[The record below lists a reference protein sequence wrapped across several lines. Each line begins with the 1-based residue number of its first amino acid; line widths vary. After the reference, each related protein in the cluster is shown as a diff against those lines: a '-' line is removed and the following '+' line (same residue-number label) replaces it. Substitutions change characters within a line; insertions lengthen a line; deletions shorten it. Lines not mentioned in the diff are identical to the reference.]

1 MQIHFD
7 KKHYIYSIKNAKTTH
22 RKVSFQMF
30 YVGFTIL
37 KEHGKNILRKRYLYP
52 SKKINMST
60 KILIIG
66 ACGQIGTELTH
77 SLRKIYG
84 ADNVIAS
91 DIRKLNNDVVNSGK
105 FEVINALDF
114 NQSILWKFIK
124 SMKSI

>member
-1 MQIHFD
+1 
-7 KKHYIYSIKNAKTTH
+7 
-22 RKVSFQMF
+22 
-30 YVGFTIL
+30 
-37 KEHGKNILRKRYLYP
+37 LRKRYLPFKNNQYG
-52 SKKINMST
+52 K

-66 ACGQIGTELTH
+66 ACGQIAELTH

-114 NQSILWKFIK
+114 NQIEHLVEVHKIDEIYLMAALLSATAEKTCFRLGFKYEFFI
-124 SMKSI
+124 SRFEFG

>member
-1 MQIHFD
+1 
-7 KKHYIYSIKNAKTTH
+7 
-22 RKVSFQMF
+22 
-30 YVGFTIL
+30 
-37 KEHGKNILRKRYLYP
+37 
-52 SKKINMST
+52 MST

-105 FEVINALDF
+105 FEVINALISIRL
-114 NQSILWKFIK
+114 SILWKFIK